1 MKNKRHILILTL
13 YLLGIFMGAIDTGIV
28 SPARE
33 LIENSFGAGRSAGT
47 WMITLYTL
55 VYATSMPI
63 TSKMADRFG
72 YKKIY
77 LFGIGTFGLG
87 SLLCGIANFTGGF
100 WFFLLARGIQA
111 LGGGGIMPIA
121 NAEIGSSFPEEK
133 RGTALGL
140 VGMMYGMGNI
150 LGPTLGSTILSIA
163 GAANW
168 GWIFFINVPI
178 SILVIALSL
187 RLTNRKPEEQK
198 PVDFAGALVLT
209 GVVGSLLY
217 ALTNLDYFNFLESL
231 LSVKV
236 MPFLILF
243 FLLTPVLI
251 FLEKKAEDPI
261 LNLKYFSDSQMLT
274 TLMIAFFVGLGM
286 MGMVFVPQFSENILK
301 IKAGTGG
308 YLVTL
313 LAVFSGIAAPLSG
326 RLIDKKGAKFVLL
339 LGFLFN
345 IAGSLVL
352 GYGATYFLNFASV
365 LAGLALMGLGVG
377 FTMGAPLNYLVLKNV
392 PAKES
397 ASGLAA
403 MSLMRSMGLAVS
415 PGLLVG
421 FIVNGARNVQPRL
434 MELFQTEFAASMPK
448 GQSMSAMSFGD
459 GSAFKALENADV
471 TTIVSLLKEAMG
483 KILPGKISP
492 MVLKLIDSISDKIV
506 KVFQDTLNTGYQHMY
521 AAAAVIAFL
530 GLAATLFLRERKTRE
545 KTDSAL

>member
-1 MKNKRHILILTL
+1 MKSKGHILILIL

-72 YKKIY
+72 YKRIY

-163 GAANW
+163 GTANW

-178 SILVIALSL
+178 SILIIVLSL

-243 FLLTPVLI
+243 LLLTPVLI

-274 TLMIAFFVGLGM
+274 TLIIAFFVGLGM

-352 GYGATYFLNFASV
+352 GYGATYFLNFPSV

-421 FIVNGARNVQPRL
+421 FIVNGARNSQSRL

-483 KILPGKISP
+483 KVLPGKIGP
-492 MVLKLIDSISDKIV
+492 VVLKMIDGISDKIV

-521 AAAAVIAFL
+521 TAAAIIAFL
-530 GLAATLFLRERKTRE
+530 GFAATLFLRERKTRE
-545 KTDSAL
+545 KTDSTL

>member
-1 MKNKRHILILTL
+1 MKNKSHVLLLVL

-33 LIENSFGAGRSAGT
+33 LIENSFGVGRSTGT

-63 TSKMADRFG
+63 TSKLADRFG
-72 YKKIY
+72 YKRIY
-77 LFGIGTFGLG
+77 LFGISTFGLG

-133 RGTALGL
+133 RGSALGL

-150 LGPTLGSTILSIA
+150 LGPTLGSTIITIA

-178 SILVIALSL
+178 SLMIIILSFHQV
-187 RLTNRKPEEQK
+187 NKKPEEQK
-198 PVDFAGALVLT
+198 PVDIAGALVLT

-217 ALTNLDYFNFLESL
+217 GLTNLDYFNLGESL
-231 LSVKV
+231 LQAKV
-236 MPFLILF
+236 LPFFIIFL
-243 FLLTPVLI
+243 LLTPVLI
-251 FLEKKAEDPI
+251 LLEKRAVDPI
-261 LNLKYFSDSQMLT
+261 LNLKYFSNPQMLAILIT
-274 TLMIAFFVGLGM
+274 AFFVGLGM
-286 MGMVFVPQFSENILK
+286 MGMVFVPQFSENVLK
-301 IKAGTGG
+301 IKSGTGG

-313 LAVFSGIAAPLSG
+313 LAVFSGIAAPISG
-326 RLIDKKGAKFVLL
+326 RLVDKKGARFVLI

-345 IAGSLVL
+345 IAGCLVL
-352 GYGATYFLNFASV
+352 GYGATYFLNFASI
-365 LAGLALMGLGVG
+365 LTGLVLMGLGVG
-377 FTMGAPLNYLVLKNV
+377 FTMGAPLNYLVLRNV
-392 PAKES
+392 PSKES

-403 MSLMRSMGLAVS
+403 MSLMRSLGLAVS

-421 FIVNGARNVQPRL
+421 FIVNGAKNLQPKL
-434 MELFQTEFAASMPK
+434 IGLFQTEFAAAMPK
-448 GQSMSAMSFGD
+448 GQSMGAMSFGD

-471 TTIVSLLKEAMG
+471 TTIVKLLKEAME
-483 KILPGKISP
+483 KVLSKNISS
-492 MVLKLIDSISDKIV
+492 MVLKLIDGASGKIV
-506 KVFQDTLNTGYQHMY
+506 KVFQDTMNAGYRHMY
-521 AAAAVIAFL
+521 VAAAVIAFL
-530 GLAATLFLRERKTRE
+530 GLAAALFLKDRE
-545 KTDSAL
+545 KNETI